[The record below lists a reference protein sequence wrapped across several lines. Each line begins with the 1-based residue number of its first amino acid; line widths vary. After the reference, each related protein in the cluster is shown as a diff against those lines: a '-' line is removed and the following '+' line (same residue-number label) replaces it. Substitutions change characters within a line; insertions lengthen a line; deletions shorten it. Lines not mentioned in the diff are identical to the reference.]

1 MSPLAFHR
9 KESTPVRLNPPFLTY
24 VTQISDPG
32 PVSYG
37 GSATLTGVAT
47 VNYLVSG
54 IGTLGYEWRIN
65 NSVVGVGTQ
74 LTLTNMTDTAYNDKQ
89 VIQYVTFYPDA
100 TRVGIETFQPGA
112 TNSPLTSNTV
122 TLKVKGVII
131 ITQQPDGTVPVDTNA
146 TTNSSTPVV
155 PTPSPTPTPTPR
167 PTPTPAPPPPAPLP
181 NCNPLNANYN
191 LLNVRNANL
200 NTTYTQTFTLNDV
213 DNGCTGFTV
222 KVDGPTASL
231 IVGGVSGNNLPAQ
244 KGSVITVRMKSS
256 PEYDRGVSTGFY
268 ITRNGSNSVA
278 QSWFIITKEA

>member
-9 KESTPVRLNPPFLTY
+9 KVSTPVRLNPPFLTY
-24 VTQISDPG
+24 ITQISDPG

-112 TNSPLTSNTV
+112 TNSPLASNTV
-122 TLKVKGVII
+122 TLKVKGLIT
-131 ITQQPDGTVPVDTNA
+131 ITQQPDGTVPVETNPS
-146 TTNSSTPVV
+146 TNSSTPS
-155 PTPSPTPTPTPR
+155 TPSTPTPT
-167 PTPTPAPPPPAPLP
+167 PPPPAPLP

-191 LLNVRNANL
+191 LINVRDANL
-200 NTTYTQTFTLNDV
+200 NTTYTQSFVLNDV
-213 DNGCTGFTV
+213 DDGCTGFTV
-222 KVDGPTASL
+222 EVEGPTASL
-231 IVGGVSGNNLPAQ
+231 VVDGNATNPGSNRSLDAQ
-244 KGSVITVRMKSS
+244 KGSNITVRMRSS
-256 PEYDRGVSTGFY
+256 SSYDQIEYATFR
-268 ITRNGSNSVA
+268 IKRNGVTNVSS
-278 QSWFIITKEA
+278 SWFIVTKAL

>member
-9 KESTPVRLNPPFLTY
+9 KVSTPVRLNPPFLTY
-24 VTQISDPG
+24 ITQISDPG

-74 LTLTNMTDTAYNDKQ
+74 LTLTNMTDSAYNDKQ

-112 TNSPLTSNTV
+112 TNSPLASNTV
-122 TLKVKGVII
+122 TLKVKGLIT
-131 ITQQPDGTVPVDTNA
+131 ITQQPDGTVPVETNPS
-146 TTNSSTPVV
+146 TNSSTPS
-155 PTPSPTPTPTPR
+155 TPTPTPTP
-167 PTPTPAPPPPAPLP
+167 TPPPPAPLP

-191 LLNVRNANL
+191 LINVRDANL
-200 NTTYTQTFTLNDV
+200 NTTYTQSFVLNDV
-213 DNGCTGFTV
+213 DDGCTGFTV
-222 KVDGPTASL
+222 EVEGPTASL
-231 IVGGVSGNNLPAQ
+231 VVDGNATNVGSNRSLNAQ
-244 KGSVITVRMKSS
+244 KGSNITVRMRSS
-256 PEYDRGVSTGFY
+256 SLYDQIEYATFR
-268 ITRNGSNSVA
+268 IKRNGVTNVSS
-278 QSWFIITKEA
+278 SWFIVTKES